1 MLPLAP
7 TAISQMVTPPTVYT
21 NCHFYAEFWTN
32 TKIELSQPR
41 RIVGRKRRGK
51 KDCKGGVFALLK
63 YTSDMMNQGYQP
75 TYAATATTST
85 NPFVATE
92 EGNPFDAI
100 PDVAGACIYAL

>member
-1 MLPLAP
+1 
-7 TAISQMVTPPTVYT
+7 
-21 NCHFYAEFWTN
+21 
-32 TKIELSQPR
+32 
-41 RIVGRKRRGK
+41 
-51 KDCKGGVFALLK
+51 
-63 YTSDMMNQGYQP
+63 MMNQGYQP